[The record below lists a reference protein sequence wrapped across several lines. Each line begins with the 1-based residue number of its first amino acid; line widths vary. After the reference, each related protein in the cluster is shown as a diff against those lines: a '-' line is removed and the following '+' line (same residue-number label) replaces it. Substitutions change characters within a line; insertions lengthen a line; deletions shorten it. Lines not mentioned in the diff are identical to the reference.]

1 MGNHDNLIL
10 KIFINKTGNFNSN
23 KTRKINKYPNI
34 KEYLDNRYDDSF
46 SLAETLNRIKFHI
59 DKHPKCPVCGNYVKY
74 AGVSNNKIYFR
85 HNKKTNLIDKG
96 LQKGSTG
103 SITIPTTEELNIST
117 DDYVVEGIVK
127 DEFDLSELQ
136 SKYQVFKVVSV
147 DDNRK
152 GGLQHYKIGVSEWW
166 S

>member
-1 MGNHDNLIL
+1 MNDKFFKD
-10 KIFINKTGNFNSN
+10 KITVYHTEDGEIF
-23 KTRKINKYPNI
+23 TRLHFKK
-34 KEYLDNRYDDSF
+34 
-46 SLAETLNRIKFHI
+46 
-59 DKHPKCPVCGNYVKY
+59 V
-74 AGVSNNKIYFR
+74 YFR

-96 LQKGSTG
+96 LQEGSTG

-127 DEFDLSELQ
+127 DEFDLSILQ

-152 GGLQHYKIGVSEWW
+152 GRLQHYKIGVSE
-166 S
+166 